1 MASRFTVALAPLRML
16 GEEVAAARPAPLGL
30 VDVYAAV
37 IPGFSYQPA
46 VHVNYQEA
54 RLRVKDG
61 LAKLKDLPKEMG
73 GSGVAVAE

>member
-1 MASRFTVALAPLRML
+1 MFGMASRFTVALAPLRML

-46 VHVNYQEA
+46 VHVN
-54 RLRVKDG
+54 
-61 LAKLKDLPKEMG
+61 
-73 GSGVAVAE
+73 